1 MREHLERAMIVQSS
15 RVRFLKAWAEK
26 LPTRNAEEVEH
37 AVEVFAQ
44 ARWKVT
50 KQTARKYARKVL
62 TLLNLTEVEEVGKT
76 N

>member
-62 TLLNLTEVEEVGKT
+62 TLLNLEAEEDGKT